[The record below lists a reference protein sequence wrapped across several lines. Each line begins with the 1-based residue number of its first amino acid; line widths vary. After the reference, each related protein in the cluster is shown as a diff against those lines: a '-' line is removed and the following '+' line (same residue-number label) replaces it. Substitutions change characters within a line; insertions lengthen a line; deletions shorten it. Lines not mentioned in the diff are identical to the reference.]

1 MLQAGK
7 GDRYRPVDPK
17 KYGDNYDN
25 IFRKKE
31 KKEKKNDKTR

>member
-7 GDRYRPVDPK
+7 GDRYRPVDLK

>member
-1 MLQAGK
+1 MLQASK

>member
-25 IFRKKE
+25 IFGKKE

>member
-7 GDRYRPVDPK
+7 GDRYRPVDQK

>member
-7 GDRYRPVDPK
+7 GDRYRPVDTEK
-17 KYGDNYDN
+17 FNKNFDE

-31 KKEKKNDKTR
+31 KRKRKIDKTR

>member
-17 KYGDNYDN
+17 IYGDNYDN